1 MGGLASLLKY
11 LPMILPIAIEAINLV
26 EKIFGAGEGPAKL
39 AAVVSL
45 VKVAVMAA
53 EGITEKDIVD
63 DELFS
68 EGVEELVSGIVK
80 VLNSTGKFGGEE
92 DPA

>member
-1 MGGLASLLKY
+1 MGLASLLKY
-11 LPMILPIAIEAINLV
+11 LPTILPIIIEAIKLV
-26 EKIFGAGEGPAKL
+26 EKIFGSGQGPAKL

-45 VKVAVMAA
+45 VKVAVFAV

-68 EGVEELVSGIVK
+68 EGIEELVSGIVK
-80 VLNSTGKFGGEE
+80 ILNSTGKFGGDE
-92 DPA
+92 DSD